1 MTVAAQSKAELFKA
15 FSVAGIQ
22 KKKKS
27 FLMYIVKLLLYNFSE
42 QFVEGILH
50 KQKNISPVL
59 VPADLLPPEA
69 FS

>member
-1 MTVAAQSKAELFKA
+1 M
-15 FSVAGIQ
+15 
-22 KKKKS
+22 
-27 FLMYIVKLLLYNFSE
+27 MYIVKLLLYNFSE